1 MATFNRGLLR
11 AQTGDYRGAIS
22 DYSKVIAEYPNFMA
36 GYYQR
41 AEARKKIGDHKGA
54 EQDEFK
60 IMKMQIDKRN
70 GVSSGDKRKVTTVRM
85 LRIIP
90 RKTPMEMVGRP
101 VRNPT
106 RTWKIIGK
114 L

>member
-1 MATFNRGLLR
+1 MV
-11 AQTGDYRGAIS
+11 S
-22 DYSKVIAEYPNFMA
+22 
-36 GYYQR
+36 YYQR

-70 GVSSGDKRKVTTVRM
+70 GVSSGDKKEGDDSKDVADNSSGNS
-85 LRIIP
+85 
-90 RKTPMEMVGRP
+90 MEMAGRP

-106 RTWKIIGK
+106 RIWKIIGK